1 MRSAVVAG
9 VGGALLG
16 HLLWLIG
23 ISLATGSS
31 SVTTA
36 VLVVSAALLIIAGL
50 LVYQGWQC
58 YQRKQ
63 TTKAAFLGGLAL
75 SPLIFT
81 TIVLGVTYL

>member
-31 SVTTA
+31 SVSTA

-50 LVYQGWQC
+50 LMYQGWQC

-63 TTKAAFLGGLAL
+63 TTKAALLGGLAL

>member
-1 MRSAVVAG
+1 VRSAVVAG

-31 SVTTA
+31 SVSTA
-36 VLVVSAALLIIAGL
+36 VLVVSAALLIIVGL

>member
-16 HLLWLIG
+16 HLLWHIG

-31 SVTTA
+31 SVSTA

>member
-50 LVYQGWQC
+50 LMYQGWQC

>member
-1 MRSAVVAG
+1 VRSAVVAG

-31 SVTTA
+31 SVSTA

-75 SPLIFT
+75 SPLILT